1 MSHYQK
7 PDGRQQLVVIGNGMG
22 SVRFLEQLFAGGQ
35 CPFQVTV
42 LSEED
47 CPGYNRIQLS
57 KLLAGSVDLEGIH
70 LKRADWYQQQGIKLL
85 MGEDYRAI
93 QIDRSL
99 KRVVTQGGKTFDY
112 DRLVLATGSLPNQIP
127 VPGADLQGVLAFR
140 SLADV
145 DLMLEAGQGQA
156 VVIGG
161 GLLGLEC
168 GSGLAKRGMS
178 VTIVDNM
185 PIPMARQLDQ
195 HAGHLLRKELERRGI
210 AFRSSAT
217 LKSYEGVDGR
227 VCGVQIDGEYLPASL
242 VVVTAGVRPNIQLM
256 QEAGLKCDRGVLVND
271 RLQTSDPD
279 IFTVGECAQM
289 QLTSGQETQSLLFG
303 LVAPV
308 YRHAEIVAASLLG
321 DQSQTFTPVPI
332 PTNLKVDGINLFSS
346 GEFNPSCFVE
356 KSDEQSD
363 EISRDEVITLDASDA
378 GIYRKLV
385 LQNNRIKGVL
395 LYGDVSDG
403 LWYQA
408 LMESGTDISAIRQQ
422 LIFGQRFL
430 AA

>member
-1 MSHYQK
+1 MSHYQQ
-7 PDGRQQLVVIGNGMG
+7 PDGRQKLVVIGNGMG
-22 SVRFLEQLFAGGQ
+22 SVRFLEQLFASGQ
-35 CPFQVTV
+35 CRFHVTV

-57 KLLAGSVDLEGIH
+57 KLLAGSVDLDGIQ
-70 LKRADWYQQQGIKLL
+70 LKSAAWYQQQGIELL
-85 MGEDYRAI
+85 MGENYKAI
-93 QIDRSL
+93 RIDRSL
-99 KRVVTQGGKTFDY
+99 KRVVTHGGDTFDY

-127 VPGADLQGVLAFR
+127 VPGADLQGVLSFR

-145 DLMLEAGQGQA
+145 NLMLEAGQGQA

-185 PIPMARQLDQ
+185 PMPMARQLDE
-195 HAGHLLRKELERRGI
+195 HAGGLLRKELEGRGI

-217 LKSYEGVDGR
+217 LQSYQGVDGR

-256 QEAGLKCDRGVLVND
+256 QEAGLTCDRGVLVNE

-289 QLTSGQETQSLLFG
+289 QLTGGQEAQSLLFG

-321 DQSQTFTPVPI
+321 DHDQTFTPVPI

-346 GEFNPSCFVE
+346 GEFIPSD
-356 KSDEQSD
+356 SDQ
-363 EISRDEVITLDASDA
+363 VMTLDASDA

-395 LYGDVSDG
+395 LYGDVTDG
-403 LWYQA
+403 LWYQE
-408 LMESGTDISAIRQQ
+408 LMESGTDISSIRQQ

>member
-1 MSHYQK
+1 MSHFRK
-7 PDGRQQLVVIGNGMG
+7 PDDRQKLVVIGNGMG
-22 SVRFLEQLFAGGQ
+22 SVRFLEQLFASGQ

-70 LKRADWYQQQGIKLL
+70 LKRASWYQQQGIKLL

-99 KRVVTQGGKTFDY
+99 KRVVTQGGETFDY

-256 QEAGLKCDRGVLVND
+256 QEAGLECDRGVLVND

-289 QLTSGQETQSLLFG
+289 QLTSEKERQSLLFG

-308 YRHAEIVAASLLG
+308 YRHAEIVAAYLLG

-346 GEFNPSCFVE
+346 GEFNPSGADE
-356 KSDEQSD
+356 KSH

-403 LWYQA
+403 LWFQA

>member
-1 MSHYQK
+1 MSSYRK
-7 PDGRQQLVVIGNGMG
+7 PDSRQKLVVIGNGMG
-22 SVRFLEQLFAGGQ
+22 SVRFLEQLFANGE
-35 CPFQVTV
+35 CPFQLPFQVSV
-42 LSEED
+42 LSEEA

-57 KLLAGSVDLEGIH
+57 RLLSGSVDLEGIH
-70 LKRADWYQQQGIKLL
+70 LKTESWYEQHGIDLL
-85 MGEDYRAI
+85 MGETYKVTR
-93 QIDRSL
+93 IDRAL
-99 KRVVTQGGKTFDY
+99 KRVVTQGGETFDY

-140 SLADV
+140 SLTDV
-145 DLMLEAGQGQA
+145 NLMLEAGKGEA

-185 PIPMARQLDQ
+185 PIPMARQLDL
-195 HAGHLLRKELERRGI
+195 HAGNLLQEELERRGI
-210 AFRSSAT
+210 AFRSSAS
-217 LKSYEGVDGR
+217 LQSYQGANGR

-242 VVVTAGVRPNIQLM
+242 VVVTAGVRPNVQLM
-256 QEAGLKCDRGVLVND
+256 QEAGLACDRGVLVNE

-289 QLTSGQETQSLLFG
+289 QLDSGQEKQSLLFG

-308 YRHAEIVAASLLG
+308 YRHAEIVASTLLG
-321 DQSQTFTPVPI
+321 DDSQTFVPVPI
-332 PTNLKVDGINLFSS
+332 PTNLKVDGIDLFSS
-346 GEFNPSCFVE
+346 GEFNPCTAE
-356 KSDEQSD
+356 EGLSDE
-363 EISRDEVITLDASDA
+363 VLTLSAPES

-385 LQNNRIKGVL
+385 INNNRLKGIL
-395 LYGDVSDG
+395 LYGDVTDG
-403 LWYQA
+403 LWYQE
-408 LMESGTDISAIRQQ
+408 LMESNTDISDMRQQ

-430 AA
+430 SAA